1 MSKHN
6 IIKFDP
12 TVPAKFAE
20 WFGPPALLAAEDR
33 QIHDRILCGFFHN
46 VRPQDFIECMFIDD
60 LAYNVCLR
68 QTLRRRRDK
77 VVRHANNEKFERLE
91 RELLAD
97 AGHRKEK
104 LRNALGFDKSMETP
118 DWRERQPQ
126 TKLAV
131 RLEMMEAETNKQL
144 AEVDAETN
152 KRLAELQKAKDGPID
167 EAASFDKWIDAVER
181 IDEELAVVEQNIRI
195 TLKLLDEHRT
205 GLGPRLRQVADEIVD
220 GEFAEVETPA
230 REEAADGA
238 ESACSTKTPTAL
250 TEPTTPSTVAESP
263 LPAPVKA
270 NGGGLTNLDAPAA
283 SVPPPRSSPAEQQDL
298 KE

>member
-12 TVPAKFAE
+12 TVPAKFAD
-20 WFGPPALLAAEDR
+20 WFGPPVVPTAEDR
-33 QIHDRILCGFFHN
+33 QIHDRILCGLFNN
-46 VRPQDFIECMFIDD
+46 VRPQDFLECLHIHD
-60 LAYNVCLR
+60 LAYNFWRR
-68 QTLRRRRDK
+68 QAWRRLRDK
-77 VVRHANNEKFERLE
+77 VVRHANNEKLERLE

-97 AGHRKEK
+97 AERRKEE
-104 LRNALGFDKSMETP
+104 LRKALAFDKSLETP

-152 KRLAELQKAKDGPID
+152 KRLAEFQKAKDGPID

-181 IDEELAVVEQNIRI
+181 IDAELAVVEQSIRI
-195 TLKLLDEHRT
+195 DLKLLDEHRT

-220 GEFAEVETPA
+220 GEFAEVVAPA
-230 REEAADGA
+230 REETADGA
-238 ESACSTKTPTAL
+238 ESASSTRTTTAL
-250 TEPTTPSTVAESP
+250 AEPTTPSTVAEFP
-263 LPAPVKA
+263 LPASAKT
-270 NGGGLTNLDAPAA
+270 NGGELTSQGLRP
-283 SVPPPRSSPAEQQDL
+283 
-298 KE
+298 